1 MLKDLQFYLKQKVIR
16 LKPKDDREI
25 KREKFKKIK
34 EKLIK

>member
-1 MLKDLQFYLKQKVIR
+1 MLKDLQFYLNQKVIR

-34 EKLIK
+34 DKLIK

>member
-1 MLKDLQFYLKQKVIR
+1 MLKDLQFFIKQKVIR

-25 KREKFKKIK
+25 KRDKFRKIK

>member
-1 MLKDLQFYLKQKVIR
+1 MLKDLQFFMKQQVIR

-34 EKLIK
+34 DKVIK

>member
-1 MLKDLQFYLKQKVIR
+1 MLKDLQFYLKQQVIR

-34 EKLIK
+34 ENLIK